1 MTPRQHSANDGLKPG
16 PQTVPQDFTEGA
28 DERHLGSSTNLP
40 LIMSTVPTPHGTTRA
55 SLFLSAASP
64 SPAAQAFPQEPRG
77 PSRRASSRR
86 TLEQAPLPH
95 QHPQSPDSTCHS
107 ATLSIHFVCEH
118 IKVVKTMGI
127 EHDRPGF
134 DSQPATHYLCD
145 LEQMLES
152 FSAPQ
157 ITQMWE
163 KDKKKTCLLRAG
175 KSI

>member
-95 QHPQSPDSTCHS
+95 QHPHLIPHATQPPSASTSCVS
-107 ATLSIHFVCEH
+107 TSKWSRPWALNMTGQGLTPSLPLITCVTLSKCWNLSQHLRSLRCGKR
-118 IKVVKTMGI
+118 IKRK
-127 EHDRPGF
+127 
-134 DSQPATHYLCD
+134 PA
-145 LEQMLES
+145 S
-152 FSAPQ
+152 
-157 ITQMWE
+157 
-163 KDKKKTCLLRAG
+163 
-175 KSI
+175 